1 MLTDRQKRAV
11 WTPCKRCVEVV
22 GYVEDAPKFASD
34 RGLNKHLREEHNGAV
49 SNDRE
54 RFTL

>member
-1 MLTDRQKRAV
+1 VLTDRQKRAV